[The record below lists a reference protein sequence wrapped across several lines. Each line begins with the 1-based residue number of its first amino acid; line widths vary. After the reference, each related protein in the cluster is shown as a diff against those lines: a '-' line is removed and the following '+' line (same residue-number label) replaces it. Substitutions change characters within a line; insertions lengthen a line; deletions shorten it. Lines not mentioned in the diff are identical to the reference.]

1 MRKPAVAGYFYEKDG
16 ERLKKELKPYIDLMA
31 PKKKVLAIVSPHAG
45 IKYSGAVAGAVYSCI
60 QLPRTFIILGPNHKG
75 IGSPAALIASGE
87 WEMPNGPIKINS
99 TLAKAM
105 MASTEYLQEDQYAHA
120 QEHSLELQLPFIQYL
135 TSDFDIVPAVLQ
147 QLDLSICLE
156 IGTAIARAIKACDQS
171 VVIVASSDFTHYEPQ
186 KIAEARDRLAIDRIL
201 TLDPT
206 GLYQTIISNNIS
218 MCGFIPAVI
227 ALQAALQMGAA
238 KADLV
243 KYMTSGDITGDYQQ
257 VVGYGG
263 IIIC

>member
-1 MRKPAVAGYFYEKDG
+1 MRKQAVAGYFYEKDG
-16 ERLKKELKPYIDLMA
+16 DKLNKDLKSYIDSTGPKRKVMA
-31 PKKKVLAIVSPHAG
+31 IISPHAG

-75 IGSPAALIASGE
+75 IGSPAAVIVSGE
-87 WEMPNGPIKINS
+87 WEMPNGEVKINS

-105 MASTEYLQEDQYAHA
+105 MASTEYLQEDQVAHS
-120 QEHSLELQLPFIQYL
+120 QEHSLEVQLPFIQYL
-135 TSDFDIVPAVLQ
+135 TTDFDIVPVVLK
-147 QLDLSICLE
+147 QLDLAACLE
-156 IGTAIARAIKACDQS
+156 IGTAISKAIKASDQS

-186 KIAEARDRLAIDRIL
+186 KIAEVKDRMAIDRIL

-206 GLYQTIISNNIS
+206 GLYQTITSNNIS

-227 ALQAALQMGAA
+227 ALQATLQMGAA
-238 KADLV
+238 KAELV
-243 KYMTSGDITGDYQQ
+243 KYMTSGDTTGDYQQ

-263 IIIC
+263 IIIY